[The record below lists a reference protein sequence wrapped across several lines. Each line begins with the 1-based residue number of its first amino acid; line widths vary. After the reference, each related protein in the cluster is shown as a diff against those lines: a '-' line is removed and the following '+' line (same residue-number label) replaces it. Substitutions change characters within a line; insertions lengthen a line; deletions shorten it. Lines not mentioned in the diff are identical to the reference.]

1 MERNLINVAFGRAVA
16 RRREELGLTQADLS
30 ALVGLSRASIAN
42 IEKGRQNVLLHH
54 VYELAGALRMARV
67 GDLLPARPQSAKTP
81 QVALTISDPTVSAST
96 VAQLTDMVTSALAA
110 REPGKTGA

>member
-1 MERNLINVAFGRAVA
+1 MERTLINVAFGRAVA
-16 RRREELGLTQADLS
+16 RRREELGLTQAGLS

-54 VYELAGALRMARV
+54 VYDLAAALKMGRV
-67 GDLLPARPQSAKTP
+67 GDLLPARPQPAKAP
-81 QVALTISDPTVSAST
+81 QVEVAISDPTVSASA
-96 VAQLTDMVTSALAA
+96 VAQLTDMVTSALAG